1 MAVGLIAVYSGPLA
15 SWASGNILSYIVS
28 DTGLGKRTADEL
40 KGLISSLVASG
51 GVVMIPFE

>member
-1 MAVGLIAVYSGPLA
+1 MAVYGDPLA
-15 SWASGNILSYIVS
+15 GRASGNVLSYIVS